1 MIVMSEKIRT
11 RMTSRT
17 TSLKDRNLGWMK
29 NWAGIP
35 RNARFTGLF
44 AMWQGRLG
52 LAARAGR
59 PCHILMTD

>member
-1 MIVMSEKIRT
+1 MIVMSVKIRT
-11 RMTSRT
+11 RTTSRT
-17 TSLKDRNLGWMK
+17 TSLKDRNLGGMK

-35 RNARFTGLF
+35 RNAQFTGLF

-59 PCHILMTD
+59 PCHILLTD